1 MGKGLDQR
9 SQLVGVIVIIVN
21 VDKNQ
26 DFVAYNFRTSSSIN
40 YLKYFFTPFPFL
52 GFDPGVVHRGKT
64 SEQRVTSGTV

>member
-26 DFVAYNFRTSSSIN
+26 DFVAYHFRTSSSIN
-40 YLKYFFTPFPFL
+40 YLNHFF
-52 GFDPGVVHRGKT
+52 GF
-64 SEQRVTSGTV
+64 